1 MPQKPYLIFDF
12 DSTVIKLESLE
23 EIAGFALEDV
33 KNKDEILGEI
43 SRITNSGMEGELSFK
58 ESLKRRL
65 ALFKINRTHIEKAND
80 KLLQNITHSFLKNAK
95 FLKDNT
101 DRIYI
106 ISGGFDCSIVPIVQS
121 LGLNPAH
128 IIANKF
134 IFDEKSNV
142 SGIEE
147 SSPLLKPFGKSLAVS
162 NLKLAGEIIIIGD
175 GYTDYQLKES
185 GVAKRFI
192 AFCENV
198 RREKVI
204 EKADFV
210 AKNLDEVI
218 EFVEK

>member
-33 KNKDEILGEI
+33 ENKAEILEEI
-43 SRITNSGMEGELSFK
+43 SRITNFGMEGELSFE

-65 ALFKINRTHIEKAND
+65 ALFQINRTHIEKANS
-80 KLLQNITHSFLKNAK
+80 KLLQNISDSFLKNTE
-95 FLKDNT
+95 FLKNNA

-106 ISGGFDCSIVPIVQS
+106 ISGGFDCSILPIVQF
-121 LGLNPAH
+121 LGLDPAH

-134 IFDEKSNV
+134 IFDEKNNV

-162 NLKLAGEIIIIGD
+162 NLNLSGAIIIIGD
-175 GYTDYQLKES
+175 GYTDYQIKES
-185 GVAKRFI
+185 TFRALCAESRLMLHSRLSGCRA
-192 AFCENV
+192 
-198 RREKVI
+198 
-204 EKADFV
+204 
-210 AKNLDEVI
+210 
-218 EFVEK
+218 